1 MNNLLQFALQT
12 LAALLLA
19 GFLYLGWLN
28 FKNWFCTSPTI
39 DALFRKIHK
48 LLSENSL
55 SDSVFTVHEKL
66 TGFTPSNT
74 TPKTNTQIKPMRTL

>member
-1 MNNLLQFALQT
+1 MNNLLQFALPT
-12 LAALLLA
+12 LALILLA

-39 DALFRKIHK
+39 DALFRKIHN

-55 SDSVFTVHEKL
+55 SDSVFTAHENYPASHRPTQHPK
-66 TGFTPSNT
+66 P
-74 TPKTNTQIKPMRTL
+74 TPKSNP

>member
-1 MNNLLQFALQT
+1 MNNLLQFALPT

-39 DALFRKIHK
+39 DALFRKIHN
-48 LLSENSL
+48 LLSDHPL
-55 SDSVFTVHEKL
+55 SNSVFVHHDHD
-66 TGFTPSNT
+66 
-74 TPKTNTQIKPMRTL
+74 

>member
-1 MNNLLQFALQT
+1 MNNLLQFALPT

-39 DALFRKIHK
+39 NALFRKIHK
-48 LLSENSL
+48 LLSDHPL
-55 SDSVFTVHEKL
+55 SNSVFVHHDHD
-66 TGFTPSNT
+66 
-74 TPKTNTQIKPMRTL
+74 